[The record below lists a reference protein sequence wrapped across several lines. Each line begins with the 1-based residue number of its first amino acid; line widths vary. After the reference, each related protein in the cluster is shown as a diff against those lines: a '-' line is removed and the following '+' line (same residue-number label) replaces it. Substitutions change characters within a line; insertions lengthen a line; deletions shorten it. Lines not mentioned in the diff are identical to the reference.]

1 MGKVRF
7 ELNRAGVRELL
18 TSSEMKSICEG
29 YASKAVSSL
38 GEGYEMSSYT
48 GASRVNASVIATT
61 YAARKE
67 NAENNSILK
76 AVGG

>member
-1 MGKVRF
+1 MGNVRF
-7 ELNRAGVRELL
+7 ELNREGVRELL
-18 TSSEMKSICEG
+18 TSSEMKAVCEN
-29 YASKAVSSL
+29 YANKAVSSL
-38 GEGYEMSSYT
+38 GEGYEMTTYT
-48 GASRVNASVIATT
+48 GKSRVNASVIATT